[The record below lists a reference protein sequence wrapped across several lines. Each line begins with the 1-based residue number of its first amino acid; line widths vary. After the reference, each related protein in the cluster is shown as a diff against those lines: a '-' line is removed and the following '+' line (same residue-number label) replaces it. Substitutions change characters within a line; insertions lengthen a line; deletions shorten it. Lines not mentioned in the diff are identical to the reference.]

1 MVVTLPM
8 LKNLILDA
16 FESGELQNLD
26 IKVLRGIGRLR
37 KKAKE
42 LGLTDYRDLGYYS
55 LNDLVNEALS
65 SYRYNNETYQ
75 DLEDYGKRLKD
86 QGVTGETLEELLRE
100 ATEDYGEES
109 EATN

>member
-1 MVVTLPM
+1 MVVTLSM
-8 LKNLILDA
+8 LKTLILDA

-42 LGLTDYRDLGYYS
+42 LGLTDYRDLDYYS
-55 LNDLVNEALS
+55 LSDLVNETRT
-65 SYRYNNETYQ
+65 SYRYDNEAYQ
-75 DLEDYGKRLKD
+75 DLEDYEKRLKD

-109 EATN
+109 EGTD